1 MVSELNIKVSLLS
14 KPVDTAAAAAVVAA
28 AKNSKVTGIVQWIHT
43 IKTVQNVQLS

>member
-14 KPVDTAAAAAVVAA
+14 KPVDTAAAAVVAA